1 MYLCLNKI
9 SFMKKV
15 FPYIFSVLL
24 LFISLNT
31 FATFCN
37 TAGSLVSVKKTK
49 SGHTEYVIF
58 TIKKPTNVKTTVS
71 NATPP
76 FIEDASGNTLTIQGC
91 KYKQLVLN
99 GVDWTCTIHEYLS
112 NATSLI
118 RQVKRT
124 GQFEGVIS
132 YVVGYKCNPASKFV
146 FYSYSAGAYM
156 KYVMRFRY

>member
-1 MYLCLNKI
+1 MNKTTFMKNIYPLLFSILLVFI
-9 SFMKKV
+9 SF
-15 FPYIFSVLL
+15 
-24 LFISLNT
+24 NT

-49 SGHTEYVIF
+49 SGRTEYVIF

-132 YVVGYKCNPASKFV
+132 YVVGYKCSPASKFV
-146 FYSYSAGAYM
+146 FYSYPAGGYM
-156 KYVMRFRY
+156 KYVMRFSY